1 MKVLITGATGFL
13 GSHLAEILRSQGHQV
28 RALVRKSSK
37 CDLLKEWGVELC
49 YANLERGENLDAAV
63 EGVDAVVHSAGIVK
77 ARSPDEFHEVN
88 VGGTINLL
96 EATKRHAPGVKRW
109 VYISSLAAH
118 GFGENGKPRAIDA
131 EPRPVTHYGRS
142 KLAGERAALAE
153 KDALPI
159 TVIRPPAIYGPR
171 DQEMFAFFQLVSRRL
186 APFMGNDQNQVS
198 LIYARDCA
206 RAIQQALEQDHPSGR
221 IYTVEDGR
229 TYTQRELADAI
240 ARALGVNPIRLKVPI
255 SVVSLAAVGSELY
268 GRLRNQ
274 AVMLTRDKVNELREP
289 YLICGSDEIRK
300 ELGWKPEVGLD
311 EGARLTAKWYRDHGW
326 L

>member
-1 MKVLITGATGFL
+1 VKVLITGATGFL
-13 GSHLAEILRSQGHQV
+13 GSHVAEILRDEGHQV

-37 CDLLKEWGVELC
+37 VDLLKKWGVELC
-49 YANLERGENLDAAV
+49 DASLERGEGLERAV
-63 EGVDAVVHSAGIVK
+63 DGVDAVVHSAGIVK
-77 ARSPDEFHEVN
+77 ARSPEEFHEVN
-88 VGGTINLL
+88 VGGTIHLL
-96 EATKRHAPGVKRW
+96 DATKKHNPGVKRW

-118 GFGENGKPRAIDA
+118 GFSADGKPRALDA
-131 EPRPVTHYGRS
+131 EPRPVTHDGRS

-159 TVIRPPAIYGPR
+159 TVFRPPAIYGPR

-186 APFMGNDQNQVS
+186 APFMGDDQNRVS

-206 RAIQQALEQDHPSGR
+206 RAIVHALTQDHPSGR
-221 IYTVEDGR
+221 IYSVEDGQP
-229 TYTQRELADAI
+229 YTQRELADAI

-300 ELGWKPEVGLD
+300 ELGWKPEVQLD
-311 EGARLTAKWYRDHGW
+311 EGAKLTAKWYREHGW